1 MLAIISPWKGLVY
14 WLDPAGVENKV
25 RENARKIIYEGLVK
39 FSMVHRKD
47 LKKIKKNPKV
57 GWNKLKCP
65 RQPQDAKYCRYYV
78 CRYMLETI
86 ESRQQLILEE
96 FSPGAA
102 STYSQE
108 SIDQVRDLWISYVV
122 KHRQQKLEKEG
133 EDLDDVL

>member
-1 MLAIISPWKGLVY
+1 MT
-14 WLDPAGVENKV
+14 
-25 RENARKIIYEGLVK
+25 RGLVK

-47 LKKIKKNPKV
+47 LKKFKKNPKV

-65 RQPQDAKYCRYYV
+65 RQPQDAKYYGYYV
-78 CRYMLETI
+78 CCYMLETI

-96 FSPGAA
+96 FSPKAP

-108 SIDQVRDLWISYVV
+108 SIDQVQDLWISYVV
-122 KHRQQKLEKEG
+122 KHRQQKLEKEV